1 MEKLAKYRQIVRELL
16 SAHATTNEP
25 NIECQLIFDTEH
37 DHYQLLDL
45 GWQELNRIYTCYIH
59 LDIKDEKIWIQH
71 NMTEADLGQELVEK
85 GVPPTDII
93 LGLHPPYKRPYTNY
107 GVA

>member
-1 MEKLAKYRQIVRELL
+1 MEKIAKYRQIVRELL
-16 SAHATTNEP
+16 IAHSTTNEP

-37 DHYQLLDL
+37 DHYQILDI
-45 GWQELNRIYTCYIH
+45 GWQELTRIYACYIH
-59 LDIKDEKIWIQH
+59 LDIKDGKIWIQH
-71 NMTEADLGQELVEK
+71 NMTEADLGQVLVEK
-85 GVPPTDII
+85 GVPASDIV